1 MTRFLN
7 PAGPLRLESLR
18 AYIDRD
24 REISEHFITFPIGGR
39 PGIGVISL
47 PTGRR
52 RDLGWVI
59 CHSFGTEQSNL
70 QPLEVASARSL
81 AGQGFPVLR
90 YHARGYGE
98 SHAPIEEVGLDSQV
112 ADAMDACTAL
122 LSATNV
128 PAVGLLGAR
137 FGGTVAALVA
147 DRIDAKA
154 VVLWDPALSG
164 KAYLN
169 SIVRAGLVIELADTG
184 RPTSQAREPA
194 EILAEDGVLDVQG
207 FPVTARA
214 FDEISAL
221 SLVKVM
227 EGFRSDALVLQVSRS
242 PHPNA
247 GLQRLADR
255 INRLGGSATL
265 DIVTDPEAPRF
276 GLPRFLP
283 TGEGDKT
290 DRQARLSA
298 TLIERTVAWC
308 VARSTATAQRG
319 VG

>member
-1 MTRFLN
+1 MTPFPN
-7 PAGPLRLESLR
+7 PAVHLRLESLR
-18 AYIDRD
+18 AYVDHARG
-24 REISEHFITFPIGGR
+24 ISERFLTFPVGGR
-39 PGIGVISL
+39 PGIGVLSL
-47 PTGRR
+47 PTDRR

-59 CHSFGTEQSNL
+59 CPSFGMEQSNL
-70 QPLEVASARSL
+70 QPLEVAAARTL

-90 YHARGYGE
+90 FHARGYGE
-98 SHAPIEEVGLDSQV
+98 SHAPIEEVGLESQV
-112 ADAMDACTAL
+112 ADATDACAAL
-122 LSATNV
+122 LSATSV

-137 FGGTVAALVA
+137 FGGSVAALVA

-184 RPTSQAREPA
+184 RPTHQAREPA
-194 EILAEDGVLDVQG
+194 EILAQDGVLDVQG
-207 FPVTARA
+207 FPITTRA
-214 FDEISAL
+214 FDEISEL
-221 SLVKVM
+221 SLVKGM
-227 EGFRSDALVLQVSRS
+227 ERFRGDALVLQVSRS

-247 GLQRLADR
+247 GLQRLVDR
-255 INRLGGSATL
+255 IDELGGSATL
-265 DIVTDPEAPRF
+265 DIVIDPEAPRF
-276 GLPRFLP
+276 GLPRYLP
-283 TGEGDKT
+283 TGQGDKA

-308 VARSTATAQRG
+308 VAGWTATAQRG